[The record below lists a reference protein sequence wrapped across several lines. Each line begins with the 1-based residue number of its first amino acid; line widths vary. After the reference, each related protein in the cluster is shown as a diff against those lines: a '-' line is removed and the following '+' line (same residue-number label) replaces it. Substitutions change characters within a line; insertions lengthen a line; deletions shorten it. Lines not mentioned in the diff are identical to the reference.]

1 MRFTVTYREKDGS
14 RAETVIDAASR
25 TDCVA
30 ECRQRG
36 ITPMGIQ
43 EGGSGKRAAS
53 PKANGQDTRSA
64 MGSAGGSGGLTW
76 KIAVPIVIVAL
87 GIATWCLWP
96 RAEKPAAPKVKPQA
110 KPMKV
115 EKPVRKP
122 PKVDSKPEP
131 VVTNVPPAKP
141 VNTNTLALKQMTPEE
156 RMTHMIKKIEERP
169 PDLTPTSNKV
179 FRTALEITLAGIFTC
194 PLGKPPPPLPR
205 ITLSEEIHLDKILDS
220 PNFVTET
227 DSEKAAL
234 AKQAV
239 EIAKKELKE
248 YVKKGGDPQDF
259 LTYYHGQLRQAQM
272 EFNESRKQV
281 MTALKEDPELGKAML
296 QEVNKRL
303 AEKGIMQLVLP
314 QKLKERYG
322 IDE

>member
-1 MRFTVTYREKDGS
+1 M
-14 RAETVIDAASR
+14 
-25 TDCVA
+25 
-30 ECRQRG
+30 
-36 ITPMGIQ
+36 
-43 EGGSGKRAAS
+43 
-53 PKANGQDTRSA
+53 
-64 MGSAGGSGGLTW
+64 TW

-87 GIATWCLWP
+87 GIVTWCLWP
-96 RAEKPAAPKVKPQA
+96 RAEKPAAPKAKPQA

-122 PKVDSKPEP
+122 PKVDPKPEP

-141 VNTNTLALKQMTPEE
+141 VNTNTLALKKMTPEE
-156 RMTHMIKKIEERP
+156 RMVHLVKKIEERP
-169 PDLTPTSNKV
+169 PDLTPVSNKV

-272 EFNESRKQV
+272 EVNESRKQV